1 MPRFIVDI
9 DGTVIDDQGQ
19 PIEPV
24 LEFIDENAEEVVV
37 LTNRAESRRAQTV
50 KDLAAIGLDYERL
63 IMNGT
68 GQSAPDFKAA
78 QVKKMLDAGERVDL
92 FIDNSQANRDAVE
105 ALGVM
110 VMDTAEIVNS
120 ASSGED
126 MSKTTP
132 EALVAKLNAELS
144 AAIAERDTLTAA
156 ANTVGAELTNLK
168 ESVTLLTAERDAL
181 ALKVKELEAA
191 QATASAKAAE
201 MVAEKASASAA
212 AAPLK
217 ITPSDAPA
225 AKMTGREMLEALAAM
240 APGPERDEFFLK
252 NKTELF
258 AARRKMG

>member
-68 GQSAPDFKAA
+68 GKPAAEFKAA
-78 QVKKMLDAGERVDL
+78 EVKRMLDAGERVDV
-92 FIDNSQANRDAVE
+92 FIDNDPDNRAAVE
-105 ALGVM
+105 ALGVV
-110 VMDTAEIVNS
+110 VMDPAEIVNS
-120 ASSGED
+120 VDNGED

-132 EALVAKLNAELS
+132 EALVTKLNADLS
-144 AAIAERDTLTAA
+144 AITAERDSLTAA
-156 ANTVGAELTNLK
+156 ANTVAAELANLK
-168 ESVTLLTAERDAL
+168 EAAQLLTAERDAL

-191 QATASAKAAE
+191 QLSASAKAAE

-217 ITPSDAPA
+217 ITPAEPA
-225 AKMTGREMLEALAAM
+225 AKLEGADLKAAYMALSGKAQV
-240 APGPERDEFFLK
+240 EFFAK
-252 NKTELF
+252 HKAELF
-258 AARRKMG
+258 AIRKAGL